1 VSSYASL
8 AVNFVAG
15 WCTKPV
21 QLRVRNLNESERSG
35 TSEVLQLCRGDHL
48 RVWRG
53 YFWHHGIYVGDDRVV
68 QFRGGICDKPRA
80 RIEEVALADF
90 RKGCTVDVVPK
101 EQQWLGLWDVPS
113 ALPPEEIVARA
124 RWLAARRFEG
134 TYNLVGRNCETIALW
149 CVCNFGESLQRQRFQ
164 AVNAYV
170 GVVIL
175 LTYAYFQGR
184 GRGPSLGD
192 PGDPSHHVR
201 PGVAAGHVLPGQRAL
216 LPRRAPLLRRARRFP
231 GVAGLGRRPRS
242 VDARRGR
249 RGHDARPP
257 RYADADLGRAAAP
270 HRLIPEAVTPSQTDR
285 RPNGP
290 GRSLKA
296 SGAGGRTV
304 SFGNDLRSVAAVAER
319 GALPIQGT

>member
-1 VSSYASL
+1 LALPRPPLQRAGSWVQASTPLLQAPEQVFVSSYASL

-35 TSEVLQLCRGDHL
+35 TSDVLQLCRGDHL

-175 LTYAYFQGR
+175 FTYAYFQGR
-184 GRGPSLGD
+184 GRAPASATRAILAIMSVRVSLLVMYYRHNARFYRD
-192 PGDPSHHVR
+192 VR
-201 PGVAAGHVLPGQRAL
+201 PY
-216 LPRRAPLLRRARRFP
+216 
-231 GVAGLGRRPRS
+231 
-242 VDARRGR
+242 
-249 RGHDARPP
+249 
-257 RYADADLGRAAAP
+257 YAERAASRA
-270 HRLIPEAVTPSQTDR
+270 
-285 RPNGP
+285 
-290 GRSLKA
+290 
-296 SGAGGRTV
+296 
-304 SFGNDLRSVAAVAER
+304 
-319 GALPIQGT
+319 